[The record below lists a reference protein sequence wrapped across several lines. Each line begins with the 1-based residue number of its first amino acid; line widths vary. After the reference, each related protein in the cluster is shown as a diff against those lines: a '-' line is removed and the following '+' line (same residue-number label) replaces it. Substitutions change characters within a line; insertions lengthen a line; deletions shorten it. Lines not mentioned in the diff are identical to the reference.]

1 MNSSLRVWQ
10 CAAGLAC
17 ACLLATAALAQNSV
31 DTTQPATGSS
41 AAASASSTASTPGG
55 SAQPAKKVWTNED
68 VGELRD
74 HNEMSTFAVAKT
86 RPSAPAA
93 KAPANRGRNAKWYHD
108 QIANLQAK
116 VSPIDSQIAALQ
128 NALDGRPTGDGK
140 TSARPAGVRADSWAL
155 EKADLEKKR
164 QGILDQ
170 IDALHDEAR
179 HNGIPDGALP

>member
-1 MNSSLRVWQ
+1 VNSSLRVWKF
-10 CAAGLAC
+10 AAGLAC
-17 ACLLATAALAQNSV
+17 ACLLASGAWAQNSV
-31 DTTQPATGSS
+31 DTPQPATGSS
-41 AAASASSTASTPGG
+41 AATSASSTTNTAGS
-55 SAQPAKKVWTNED
+55 SAQLSKKVWTNED

-74 HNEMSTFAVAKT
+74 HNETSTFAVAKM

-116 VSPIDSQIAALQ
+116 VPPIDSQIAALQ
-128 NALDGRPTGDGK
+128 DALDGKPTGDGK
-140 TSARPAGVRADSWAL
+140 TSTRSTGVRADSWAL